1 MTMVEVGDP
10 APDVEV
16 LDDLGHRVRV
26 SAMWAQGPAVLAF
39 LRHYG

>member
-1 MTMVEVGDP
+1 MTMVEVGDR

-16 LDDLGHRVRV
+16 LDDQGRRVRV
-26 SAMWAQGPAVLAF
+26 SAMWAQGPAVVAF

>member
-1 MTMVEVGDP
+1 MTMVEVGDR

-16 LDDLGHRVRV
+16 LDDQGRRVQV

>member
-1 MTMVEVGDP
+1 MTLVDVGDP

-16 LDDLGHRVRV
+16 LDPQGRPVRLSTLWV
-26 SAMWAQGPAVLAF
+26 ERPVVLVF